1 MASKREERRQD
12 TDFKVMR
19 LLHEDS
25 SISTRD
31 IARKVGISNGSA
43 HYCLTALIEKG
54 YVKLRNFSQSKSKS
68 NYLYELTPRGLTAK
82 AVLTVQF
89 LDRKRKEYRD
99 LKAEIEWLENELK
112 PRAEV
117 FPKKTE
123 NCCE

>member
-31 IARKVGISNGSA
+31 IARNVGISNGSA

-117 FPKKTE
+117 FSEE
-123 NCCE
+123 NGELL

>member
-43 HYCLTALIEKG
+43 HYCLALIEKG
-54 YVKLRNFSQSKSKS
+54 YVKLRIFLSPNLSQTIYMS
-68 NYLYELTPRGLTAK
+68 
-82 AVLTVQF
+82 
-89 LDRKRKEYRD
+89 
-99 LKAEIEWLENELK
+99 
-112 PRAEV
+112 
-117 FPKKTE
+117 
-123 NCCE
+123 

>member
-117 FPKKTE
+117 FSEE
-123 NCCE
+123 NGELL